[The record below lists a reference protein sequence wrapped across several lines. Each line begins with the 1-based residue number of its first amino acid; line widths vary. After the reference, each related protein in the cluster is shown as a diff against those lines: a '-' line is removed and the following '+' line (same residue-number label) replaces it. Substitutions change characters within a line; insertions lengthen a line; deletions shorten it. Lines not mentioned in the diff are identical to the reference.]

1 MKKLFMYTLLTFS
14 LSSLNGC
21 YWENFSKTERVE
33 PLRLTAPNSIETLI
47 DEVKSATQNGHRIR
61 MTGSGHS
68 HSDVA
73 ITEDILLRPIQLI
86 DVLKI
91 DRQRLYDPEEV
102 QLVRVESGITV
113 RKLNTYLDTQ
123 GLALSNM
130 GGYDGQTIVGATM
143 TGTHGSGLNH
153 GPMASQIVS
162 LQIVIDDGR
171 VLQLEPSN
179 GITNPDNFPG
189 VLEEN
194 MDIDVE
200 LIQNDA
206 LFNAAKIS
214 IGSMGIV
221 YSVVLKTDRK
231 FWLDEVRILSTWE
244 EVKAPGG
251 FLDRLISGLP
261 LDDTEVQP
269 EYYELQYNP
278 YKVGGERSILIT
290 KRYKFYEPLTIDTE
304 RGQPGTTKLSGLI
317 TLLEKP
323 LIWIVDNFQ
332 FIAPILV
339 EQSLKSQADDS
350 YKNVSY
356 KIFNIGIVNH
366 TDAYAMEMGFDLNE
380 SIAAIER
387 TFELGE
393 ELRDNGIVHSAPVS
407 IRFVKAAD
415 ELIAMQQGRDTMIIE
430 FIMINGIKG
439 DRELFNTYAQTL
451 MEEFQARPH
460 WGLDFKLLQGSEW
473 ASMLFPEWGQWIQ
486 HYETM
491 NPNGTFDGRV
501 TDRLGI
507 SRNPR

>member
-1 MKKLFMYTLLTFS
+1 MKKLVMYTLLAFS
-14 LSSLNGC
+14 FSSLNGC
-21 YWENFSKTERVE
+21 YWENFSKTEKVE

-47 DEVKSATQNGHRIR
+47 DEVRSATEKGLRIR

-86 DVLKI
+86 DVLEI
-91 DRQRLYDPEEV
+91 DRQRLYDPEET
-102 QLVRVESGITV
+102 QLVRVESGITI
-113 RKLNTYLDTQ
+113 RKLNSYLDSQ
-123 GLALSNM
+123 GLALPNM
-130 GGYDGQTIVGATM
+130 GGYDGQTIVGATA
-143 TGTHGSGLNH
+143 TGTHGSGLQH
-153 GPMASQIVS
+153 GPMSSQIIS

-171 VLQLEPSN
+171 VLQIEPSD

-189 VLEEN
+189 ILEEN
-194 MDIDVE
+194 ADIGVE
-200 LIQNDA
+200 LIQNDS

-221 YSVVLKTDRK
+221 YSVVLKTDKK
-231 FWLDEVRILSTWE
+231 FWLEEIRTLSSWE
-244 EVKAPGG
+244 EVKAPDG
-251 FLDRLISGLP
+251 FLDRLIHGLP
-261 LDDTEVQP
+261 LDDGDVQP

-278 YKVGGERSILIT
+278 YKVGGERSMLIT
-290 KRYKFYEPLTIDTE
+290 KRYKSYESLPIDVD
-304 RGQPGTTKLSGLI
+304 RGQPGTSQLSGLI

-366 TDAYAMEMGFDLNE
+366 TDAYAMEMGFDLSE

-387 TFELGE
+387 SFELGE
-393 ELRDNGIVHSAPVS
+393 QLKEDGIVHSAPVS

-415 ELIAMQQGRDTMIIE
+415 ELIAMQQGRDTMILE
-430 FIMINGIKG
+430 YIMINGIKG
-439 DRELFNTYAQTL
+439 DRELFDTYAQTL
-451 MEEFQARPH
+451 MEEFHARPH

-473 ASMLFPEWGQWIQ
+473 ASILFPEWEQWVQ

-491 NPNGTFDGRV
+491 NPNGTFDGWV
-501 TDRLGI
+501 TDRLDI
-507 SRNPR
+507 SMNPR